1 MSGIDFAI
9 SLLKLVPTNAKVKSN
24 VTPRPKDIIVIGV
37 ILFDCVIF
45 LIDTFKGVLELN
57 LNFFRENMINFES
70 KKKIIKQI
78 KNSKLAAE
86 INDLFLQ

>member
-1 MSGIDFAI
+1 MSGIGFAI

-45 LIDTFKGVLELN
+45 LIDTFKIVLELN
-57 LNFFRENMINFES
+57 LNFFNENMINFES
-70 KKKIIKQI
+70 RKNIIKQI
-78 KNSKLAAE
+78 KNAPKYPRL
-86 INDLFLQ
+86 